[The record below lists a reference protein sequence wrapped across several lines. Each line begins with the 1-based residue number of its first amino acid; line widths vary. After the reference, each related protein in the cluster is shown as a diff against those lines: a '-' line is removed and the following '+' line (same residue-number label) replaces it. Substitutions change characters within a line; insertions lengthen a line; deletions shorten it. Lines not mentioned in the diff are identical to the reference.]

1 MVKIVAISWLTAFV
15 VRRKR
20 QIIADSGKF
29 VPFFPKCDAGLVGL
43 VKTAG
48 VGNRGVE
55 EGCGAVKQG
64 GEREMNAKKTTQKAG
79 GKKLPTAQLGVG
91 VEMLE
96 LGSEDG
102 LGKFVFQSRSMRE
115 LYRLA
120 TQVAGADATILVYGE
135 SGTGKELFARLVHQL
150 SGRRHKPFVPV
161 NCGVLKGELFADKF
175 FGHEAGA
182 FTGAQRQR
190 KGSFELAADG
200 TLFLDE
206 VGEIPPPNQVDFLRV
221 LEEKTFRRL
230 GGEKTQPFDARI
242 VAATNRILHGMV
254 ADGEFRADLYY
265 RVNVVPV
272 TLPPLR
278 ERTDDIPALA
288 EYFLAMYRHRYHK
301 PDIRLA
307 PETLELLRDYAW
319 PGNVRELRNLTE
331 RLVLLCA
338 DSVIEP
344 GHLPLEIRLATNLP
358 AASPAQAVMTLEA
371 AVRQAEVA
379 AIVRAWKESAGS
391 KARLAEILAVSPR
404 TLRYKLAEYE
414 LRLG

>member
-1 MVKIVAISWLTAFV
+1 MAMTNSMQH
-15 VRRKR
+15 VRTHAGAR
-20 QIIADSGKF
+20 Q
-29 VPFFPKCDAGLVGL
+29 
-43 VKTAG
+43 
-48 VGNRGVE
+48 N
-55 EGCGAVKQG
+55 
-64 GEREMNAKKTTQKAG
+64 
-79 GKKLPTAQLGVG
+79 GKKLPDTRTALNRAERIDLGG
-91 VEMLE
+91 
-96 LGSEDG
+96 EDG
-102 LGKFVFQSRSMRE
+102 SGVFVIQSGMMRD

-150 SGRRHKPFVPV
+150 SGRRSKPFVPV

-230 GGEKTQPFDARI
+230 GGEKTLPFAARI
-242 VAATNRILHGMV
+242 VAATNRTLHQMV
-254 ADGEFRADLYY
+254 AGGEFRADLYY
-265 RVNVVPV
+265 RLNVVPV

-278 ERTDDIPALA
+278 ERVDDIPALA
-288 EYFLAMYRHRYHK
+288 EYFLSMYRHRYHK
-301 PDIRLA
+301 PEICFA
-307 PETLELLRDYAW
+307 PETVLALCAYPW

-331 RLVLLCA
+331 RMVLLCA
-338 DSVIEP
+338 DARIEP
-344 GHLPLEIRLATNLP
+344 VHLPLEMRLASAAPLVDQNL
-358 AASPAQAVMTLEA
+358 SSLTLEA

-379 AIVRAWKESAGS
+379 AIVRAWGEARGS

-414 LRLG
+414 LKLS

>member
-1 MVKIVAISWLTAFV
+1 MELQVA
-15 VRRKR
+15 
-20 QIIADSGKF
+20 SGKSS
-29 VPFFPKCDAGLVGL
+29 KG
-43 VKTAG
+43 
-48 VGNRGVE
+48 
-55 EGCGAVKQG
+55 QG
-64 GEREMNAKKTTQKAG
+64 SLRP
-79 GKKLPTAQLGVG
+79 GKKLPKASVDPG
-91 VEMLE
+91 VEILD
-96 LGSEDG
+96 LGGEDG
-102 LGKFVFQSRSMRE
+102 LGKFVIQSRTMRD

-120 TQVAGADATILVYGE
+120 TQVAGSDATILVYGE

-150 SGRRHKPFVPV
+150 SGRRAKPFIPV

-242 VAATNRILHGMV
+242 VAATNRVLHKMV
-254 ADGEFRADLYY
+254 GAGEFRADLYY
-265 RVNVVPV
+265 RLNVIPV

-278 ERTDDIPALA
+278 ERIDDIPPLA

-301 PDIRLA
+301 PDVRLA
-307 PETLELLRDYAW
+307 PATLETLCGYSW

-338 DSVIEP
+338 EPLIEP
-344 GHLPLEIRLATNLP
+344 AHLPLEMRLARGLP
-358 AASPAQAVMTLEA
+358 ATECGQSVMTLEA
-371 AVRQAEVA
+371 AVRQAEA
-379 AIVRAWKESAGS
+379 SAIIRGWAEAGGS
-391 KARLAEILAVSPR
+391 KAKLAEILAVSPR
-404 TLRYKLAEYE
+404 TLRYKLAEYD
-414 LRLG
+414 LKLT

>member
-1 MVKIVAISWLTAFV
+1 MAEVAKIQEKAYGSAL
-15 VRRKR
+15 
-20 QIIADSGKF
+20 
-29 VPFFPKCDAGLVGL
+29 
-43 VKTAG
+43 G
-48 VGNRGVE
+48 VGSR
-55 EGCGAVKQG
+55 
-64 GEREMNAKKTTQKAG
+64 RS
-79 GKKLPTAQLGVG
+79 GKKLPASSGDSRAEV
-91 VEMLE
+91 LE
-96 LGSEDG
+96 LGTEEG
-102 LGKFVFQSRSMRE
+102 LGKFVIQSRSMRD

-120 TQVAGADATILVYGE
+120 TQVAGSDATILVYGE

-150 SGRRHKPFVPV
+150 SGRRSKPFVPV

-190 KGSFELAADG
+190 KGSFEMAADG

-242 VAATNRILHGMV
+242 VAATNRVLHKMV
-254 ADGEFRADLYY
+254 GAGEFRADLYY
-265 RVNVVPV
+265 RLNVIPV

-278 ERTDDIPALA
+278 ERVDDIPPLA

-301 PDIRLA
+301 PDVRLA
-307 PETLELLRDYAW
+307 PATLETLCEYPW

-338 DSVIEP
+338 EPLIEP
-344 GHLPLEIRLATNLP
+344 AHLPLEMRLATGLP
-358 AASPAQAVMTLEA
+358 AVEHGEGVMTLET
-371 AVRQAEVA
+371 AVRQAEVT
-379 AIVRAWKESAGS
+379 AIVRAWAEAGGS
-391 KARLAEILAVSPR
+391 KARLAEILDVSPR
-404 TLRYKLAEYE
+404 TLRYKLAEYD
-414 LRLG
+414 LKLT

>member
-1 MVKIVAISWLTAFV
+1 MVNVAKIQEKAYGSALGEGL
-15 VRRKR
+15 RR
-20 QIIADSGKF
+20 S
-29 VPFFPKCDAGLVGL
+29 
-43 VKTAG
+43 
-48 VGNRGVE
+48 
-55 EGCGAVKQG
+55 
-64 GEREMNAKKTTQKAG
+64 
-79 GKKLPTAQLGVG
+79 GKKLPTPPGDSRL
-91 VEMLE
+91 EILE
-96 LGSEDG
+96 LGTEEG
-102 LGKFVFQSRSMRE
+102 LGKFVIQSRSMRD

-120 TQVAGADATILVYGE
+120 TQVAGSDATILVYGE

-150 SGRRHKPFVPV
+150 SGRRSKPFVPV

-190 KGSFELAADG
+190 KGSFEMAADG

-242 VAATNRILHGMV
+242 VAATNRVLHKMV
-254 ADGEFRADLYY
+254 GAGEFRADLYY
-265 RVNVVPV
+265 RLNVIPV

-278 ERTDDIPALA
+278 ERIDDIPPLA

-301 PDIRLA
+301 PDVRLA
-307 PETLELLRDYAW
+307 PATLETLCEYPW

-338 DSVIEP
+338 EPLIEP
-344 GHLPLEIRLATNLP
+344 AHLPLEMRLATGLP
-358 AASPAQAVMTLEA
+358 AVEHGEGVMTLEA
-371 AVRQAEVA
+371 AVRQAEVT
-379 AIVRAWKESAGS
+379 AIVRAWAEAGGS

-404 TLRYKLAEYE
+404 TLRYKLAEYD
-414 LRLG
+414 LKLS

>member
-1 MVKIVAISWLTAFV
+1 MQGNAGIPTAARG
-15 VRRKR
+15 RRK
-20 QIIADSGKF
+20 
-29 VPFFPKCDAGLVGL
+29 P
-43 VKTAG
+43 
-48 VGNRGVE
+48 
-55 EGCGAVKQG
+55 
-64 GEREMNAKKTTQKAG
+64 
-79 GKKLPTAQLGVG
+79 GKKLPQPAAAPGIEIV
-91 VEMLE
+91 E
-96 LGSEDG
+96 LGTEEG
-102 LGKFVFQSRSMRE
+102 HGKFVIQSRTMHD

-120 TQVAGADATILVYGE
+120 TQVAGSDATILVYGE

-150 SGRRHKPFVPV
+150 SGRRFKPFVPV

-242 VAATNRILHGMV
+242 VAATNRVLHKMV
-254 ADGEFRADLYY
+254 VAGEFRADLYY
-265 RVNVVPV
+265 RLNVIPV

-278 ERTDDIPALA
+278 ERVDDIAPSA
-288 EYFLAMYRHRYHK
+288 EYFLGMYRHRNHK
-301 PDIRLA
+301 PDVRLA
-307 PETLELLRDYAW
+307 LATLDALRDYPW

-338 DSVIEP
+338 EPLIEP
-344 GHLPLEIRLATNLP
+344 SHLPLEMRLATGLP
-358 AASPAQAVMTLEA
+358 AADPAQGAMTLEA

-379 AIVRAWKESAGS
+379 AIVRAWADAGGS
-391 KARLAEILAVSPR
+391 KARLAEILDVSPR
-404 TLRYKLAEYE
+404 TLRYKLAEYD
-414 LRLG
+414 LKLN

>member
-1 MVKIVAISWLTAFV
+1 MATK
-15 VRRKR
+15 
-20 QIIADSGKF
+20 
-29 VPFFPKCDAGLVGL
+29 
-43 VKTAG
+43 
-48 VGNRGVE
+48 N
-55 EGCGAVKQG
+55 
-64 GEREMNAKKTTQKAG
+64 NAQNEQKNI
-79 GKKLPTAQLGVG
+79 GKKMPEVPSELATQV
-91 VEMLE
+91 LE
-96 LGSEDG
+96 LGTEDDS
-102 LGKFVFQSRSMRE
+102 GKFVFQSKAMRE

-150 SGRRHKPFVPV
+150 SGRRVRPFVPV

-182 FTGAQRQR
+182 FTGAQRPR

-230 GGEKTQPFDARI
+230 GGERSQPFSARI
-242 VAATNRILHGMV
+242 VAATNRLLPKMV
-254 ADGEFRADLYY
+254 SSGEFRADLYY
-265 RVNVVPV
+265 RLNVVPV

-278 ERTDDIPALA
+278 ERPEDIPPLA

-301 PDIRLA
+301 PDICLA
-307 PETLELLRDYAW
+307 PATLETLRTYSW

-331 RLVLLCA
+331 RLVLL
-338 DSVIEP
+338 STESMIEP
-344 GHLPLEIRLATNLP
+344 SHLPLEMRLATGLP
-358 AASPAQAVMTLEA
+358 VTDYSQGVLTLAMAVQ
-371 AVRQAEVA
+371 QAEVE
-379 AIVRAWKESAGS
+379 AIVRAWAEAGGS
-391 KARLAEILAVSPR
+391 KAKLAEILAISPR

-414 LRLG
+414 LKLV

>member
-1 MVKIVAISWLTAFV
+1 MAVNKDNPDGTRAGSA
-15 VRRKR
+15 RRR
-20 QIIADSGKF
+20 
-29 VPFFPKCDAGLVGL
+29 
-43 VKTAG
+43 
-48 VGNRGVE
+48 R
-55 EGCGAVKQG
+55 
-64 GEREMNAKKTTQKAG
+64 
-79 GKKLPTAQLGVG
+79 GKKLPQAAVTPGIEIV
-91 VEMLE
+91 E
-96 LGSEDG
+96 LGAEEG
-102 LGKFVFQSRSMRE
+102 LGKFVIQSRPMRD

-120 TQVAGADATILVYGE
+120 TQVAGSDATILVYGE

-150 SGRRHKPFVPV
+150 SGRRLKPFVPV

-242 VAATNRILHGMV
+242 VAATNRVLHNMV
-254 ADGEFRADLYY
+254 TDGEFRADLYY
-265 RVNVVPV
+265 RLNVIPV

-278 ERTDDIPALA
+278 ERTDDIPPLA

-301 PDIRLA
+301 PDVRLA
-307 PETLELLRDYAW
+307 PATVEALCGYSW

-338 DSVIEP
+338 EPLIEP
-344 GHLPLEIRLATNLP
+344 AHLPLEMRLATGLP
-358 AASPAQAVMTLEA
+358 LVAHGQEALTLEA
-371 AVRQAEVA
+371 AVRQAEVS
-379 AIVRAWKESAGS
+379 AIVRAWAEASGS

-404 TLRYKLAEYE
+404 TLRYKLAEYD
-414 LRLG
+414 LKLS